1 MGRVS
6 SLDWFI
12 SIAGLPVSYALT
24 APAAA
29 AFGARATLV
38 GAGVPGGVVTIAAL
52 LLPGMRG
59 VDGALGEVVGRRG
72 RSRVGVHALLGL
84 LLTLTEHL
92 GVL

>member
-29 AFGARATLV
+29 AFAARATLV

-59 VDGALGEVVGRRG
+59 VDGAL
-72 RSRVGVHALLGL
+72 ALLPAV
-84 LLTLTEHL
+84 L
-92 GVL
+92 GATRWTSESPRWGTR